1 MKKMVYKIFRILG
14 NVSLAFT
21 LAFIA
26 FLLVFHNKLAKIPQ
40 FSNIWTLIIVL
51 EILFVVGLIFSK
63 SPKSR

>member
-1 MKKMVYKIFRILG
+1 MKKMAYKICRILG

-26 FLLVFHNKLAKIPQ
+26 FLLVFHDKLAKIPQ
-40 FSNIWTLIIVL
+40 FLNIWTMIVVL
-51 EILFVVGLIFSK
+51 EILFIVGLIWSK